1 MAELKRRIRNFF
13 ELGLKIHAI
22 SVVERLVVEKHDYF
36 AASLF
41 LQEADK
47 PINGEREI

>member
-13 ELGLKIHAI
+13 ELGLEIHAI
-22 SVVERLVVEKHDYF
+22 SVVERLVVEKHDDL

-41 LQEADK
+41 LQEADE
-47 PINGEREI
+47 PINGERKI